1 MEVTD
6 EAEKH
11 EAASPT
17 NHAMDVSVLGKKG
30 NASQE
35 VRQLFHCRVWK
46 SAGRCDIGL
55 PVSTS
60 SRGEAGNRGQYE
72 EHGVSVFCRRRA
84 GYFATTAA
92 VDANGPRASGAIGFA
107 SARSGHTSRTAG
119 AAFAAHTGISAI
131 AAGPGNATRA
141 ATAISGIAAGP
152 AISSITAGPGLTS
165 LPGRAAITST
175 PAGASR
181 TAGTSGARLAIPI
194 LANAVRAWSSIGFGR
209 VIALTVH
216 HVARAGDV
224 AFIERHANDGH
235 GRGARPHD
243 AAISLG
249 TRIAIITRAPV
260 RLRRIRTHSG
270 GGIAHTRILALIS
283 RHACDRIRA
292 RACAH
297 HAGIRLRTRIPI
309 ITRRTIGFGRV
320 GTHPRHRIARPRVVA
335 LVHGH
340 TRDGHA
346 RGARSRDATIRRGA
360 VIAVVTR
367 CSVGFGRIGAH
378 PCRRITR
385 PGVAALITR
394 HTRDR
399 IGAYA
404 CSSLTNIH
412 LRAGIVVIAG
422 RTIGSIRVRANAGAR
437 LAHSGDVTS
446 ILSRACGDLATNA
459 IDAKTAG
466 TIRSQGARFTIDVVD
481 VKNVSRA
488 LVGGRRDIV
497 ERRAED
503 GRISRNGNG
512 CTKTLVGARVARSN
526 LLLLG
531 P

>member
-72 EHGVSVFCRRRA
+72 EHRVSVFCRRRA

-131 AAGPGNATRA
+131 AAGPG
-141 ATAISGIAAGP
+141 
-152 AISSITAGPGLTS
+152 LTS
-165 LPGRAAITST
+165 LPGRAAITSI

-194 LANAVRAWSSIGFGR
+194 LADAVRAWSSIGFGR

-404 CSSLTNIH
+404 CSSLTSIH